1 MRQLLNGQD
10 HTVGFNASI
19 LSIQKLENQE
29 PPSESE
35 CGATLNLRLNQSL
48 YILHK
53 NRIWKKRMEFSFS
66 FIIVSFFE

>member
-53 NRIWKKRMEFSFS
+53 NRI
-66 FIIVSFFE
+66 